1 MKNTNYCKKFFRYFS
16 IFEYEKEE
24 KYLREM
30 HKSGWR
36 FLKVTGLGVY
46 HFEKCISEDVIYQLD
61 YNQDSKEHKDEY
73 LQMFSDCGWE
83 HIQEYAG
90 YSYFRKPAA
99 EMNGDEEIFCDN
111 ESKLQMMERV
121 LKGRMLPL
129 LIIFF
134 CCLVPQF
141 VIHTFSTHNYAAA
154 GVIAGVLL
162 LYIAV
167 FTYAVVNYLKAKN
180 DRR

>member
-1 MKNTNYCKKFFRYFS
+1 MKNKNERKRFKYFS

-24 KYLREM
+24 QYLREM
-30 HKSGWR
+30 YKSGWR

-46 HFEKCISEDVIYQLD
+46 HFEKCIPADVIYQLD

-83 HIQEYAG
+83 YLQNYAG

-121 LKGRMLPL
+121 LKGRMFPL

-141 VIHTFSTHNYAAA
+141 VINTFSTHNYVAA
-154 GVIAGVLL
+154 GIMAGILL

-167 FTYAVVNYLKAKN
+167 FTYAVANYLKMKN
-180 DRR
+180 KRR

>member
-1 MKNTNYCKKFFRYFS
+1 MKSKNERKQFKYFS

-46 HFEKCISEDVIYQLD
+46 HFEKCIPADVIYQLD

>member
-46 HFEKCISEDVIYQLD
+46 HFEKCIPADVIYQLD

-83 HIQEYAG
+83 YLQNYAG

-99 EMNGDEEIFCDN
+99 DMNGDEEIFCDN

-121 LKGRMLPL
+121 LKGRMTPL
-129 LIIFF
+129 LILFF
-134 CCLVPQF
+134 CCLTV
-141 VIHTFSTHNYAAA
+141 
-154 GVIAGVLL
+154 
-162 LYIAV
+162 
-167 FTYAVVNYLKAKN
+167 
-180 DRR
+180 